1 MSGTANIMG
10 GIMKRFIARMGLKN
24 KDYMNYSDDYLD
36 YDDEDFIPKSKITFS
51 DSLEDE

>member
-1 MSGTANIMG
+1 
-10 GIMKRFIARMGLKN
+10 MGLKT
-24 KDYMNYSDDYLD
+24 KDYMDYNDDDYLD

>member
-1 MSGTANIMG
+1 M
-10 GIMKRFIARMGLKN
+10 
-24 KDYMNYSDDYLD
+24 DYNDDDYLD

>member
-1 MSGTANIMG
+1 
-10 GIMKRFIARMGLKN
+10 MKRFIARRGLKT
-24 KDYMNYSDDYLD
+24 KDYMDYNDDDYLD